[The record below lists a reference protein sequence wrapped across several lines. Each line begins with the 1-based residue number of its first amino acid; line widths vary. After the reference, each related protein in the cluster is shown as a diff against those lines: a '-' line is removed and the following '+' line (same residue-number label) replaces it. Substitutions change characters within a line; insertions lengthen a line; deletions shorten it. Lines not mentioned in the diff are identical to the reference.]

1 MEKAQEIEML
11 KEFQMLTLHLVLKK
25 NSLNF
30 LLAMQKRQP
39 ILRLTGCSMFMHQ
52 RRKTRATVL

>member
-11 KEFQMLTLHLVLKK
+11 KEFSDANATSGFEEEFVKL
-25 NSLNF
+25 
-30 LLAMQKRQP
+30 LLAMQKRQL